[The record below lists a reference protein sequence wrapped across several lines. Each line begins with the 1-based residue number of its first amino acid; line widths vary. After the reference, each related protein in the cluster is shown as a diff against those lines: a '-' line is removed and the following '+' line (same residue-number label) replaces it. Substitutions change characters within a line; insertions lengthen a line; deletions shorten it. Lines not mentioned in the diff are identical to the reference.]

1 MFLNFLKKKDLILLI
16 ILNYLIYNF
25 VKSKLIN
32 MKDILCISFI
42 YLLLNYIKYNFIIYK

>member
-1 MFLNFLKKKDLILLI
+1 MFLNFVKKNLIILL

-32 MKDILCISFI
+32 MKDILYISFI